1 MTKQTDTKQNQ
12 SSDAVTTNS
21 LDEFLGP
28 SRQQYLQL
36 SYHSLRPLA
45 EQAKTKNHRPTF
57 SWPRRIALF
66 ATIFVAVIG
75 ILLVWNEPSN
85 RTPSLPLA
93 SLSMPD
99 RPVVSIRSAF
109 LSQARKANRRL
120 ALPSVNKKNQI
131 RFRLPKR
138 PHISKSASKPS
149 TSAKYKQS
157 AGDLPV

>member
-12 SSDAVTTNS
+12 SSDAVALDS
-21 LDEFLGP
+21 LDELLGL

-36 SYHSLRPLA
+36 SYHGLRPLA
-45 EQAKTKNHRPTF
+45 EQAKTKNHRPAF
-57 SWPRRIALF
+57 NWPRRIALF
-66 ATIFVAVIG
+66 ATIFVVVIG

-109 LSQARKANRRL
+109 LSQARKANQRL
-120 ALPSVNKKNQI
+120 ALPGVNKKNQI

-138 PHISKSASKPS
+138 PQVDRTVSKSSD
-149 TSAKYKQS
+149 SAGYKQA
-157 AGDLPV
+157 AGDWPV